1 MHCFLHP
8 SEYYDDVCPKCTQ
21 EEKEMNQTRE
31 NELRRYAQQIAAE
44 NFQML
49 NQKTIG
55 VTRCMTESDFFQN
68 EVSQELG
75 YLIHGQQANQTT
87 VTREMH
93 RDLAKPAK
101 DVTAAETLKA
111 IENAPA

>member
-55 VTRCMTESDFFQN
+55 VTRCMTEADFFQN
-68 EVSQELG
+68 EVAQELS
-75 YLIHGQQANQTT
+75 YLIHGQIATQTT
-87 VTREMH
+87 ITREMH
-93 RDLAKPAK
+93 RDATATAQTLPA
-101 DVTAAETLKA
+101 AS
-111 IENAPA
+111 